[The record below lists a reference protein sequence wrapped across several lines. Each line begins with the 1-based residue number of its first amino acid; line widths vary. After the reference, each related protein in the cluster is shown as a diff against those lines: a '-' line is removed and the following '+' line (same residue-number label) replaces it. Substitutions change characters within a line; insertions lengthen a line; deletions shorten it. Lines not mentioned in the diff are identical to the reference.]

1 MTFFIYLKATGE
13 VISKLE
19 TSDPT
24 ISIPDETL
32 GGLEVSRYGYDS
44 NLGLENYIVKEDGL
58 YRRNEKDLV
67 KVEEISL

>member
-24 ISIPDETL
+24 ISLPDEAL
-32 GGLEVSRYGYDS
+32 GGLEVSRYRYDS